1 MSKLVNIKNI
11 TLTFENTMVSYNNRD
26 KLYKKG
32 DELFLNVEKCNSYI
46 GRDKNVQEKI

>member
-1 MSKLVNIKNI
+1 MYKKVDIIKYA
-11 TLTFENTMVSYNNRD
+11 LTFENSMVLYNNRD

-32 DELFLNVEKCNSYI
+32 AQTLPECRKSNSYV

>member
-1 MSKLVNIKNI
+1 MYKKVDIIKYA
-11 TLTFENTMVSYNNRD
+11 LTFENSMVPYNNRD

-32 DELFLNVEKCNSYI
+32 DGLFLNVEKCNSYI